1 MSTQRLYFDDA
12 YLTRFRARVVE
23 RLTWQD
29 RPAVILDRSAFY
41 PEGGGQPADR
51 GTLNGIAVVDV
62 QARAEDGAVVHVLAA
77 PLDDDEVVG
86 EVDWPRR
93 YDHMQQHTAQH
104 VLSQAFIRTAEAETI
119 GFHLGERYTT
129 IDLDRGDLTPEEI
142 ARAEALAN
150 RVVEENR
157 EVRARFVSPEE
168 LERLD
173 VRRPAKVEGPVRL
186 VEIADFDRVPCG
198 GTHVARTG
206 EVGLLAITRVERYK
220 GGWRVTFLAGRRARA
235 DYARTRDLLSRLG
248 ELLTCGDEDLIPRVR
263 RLLEEHRSATSALR
277 RAQERLL
284 DVEAEALWEEAE
296 RVGETGVIVHV
307 FDNRDVELVRKL
319 AGMLRERGQAVALL
333 GWQGEGRGRFVFAC
347 TRGLPV
353 HLGQVMREVLAEF
366 GGRGG
371 GRPEWA
377 EGGIDEAPRVAD
389 VLTAARARVIAE
401 LS

>member
-1 MSTQRLYFDDA
+1 MSTQRLYFGDA
-12 YLTRFRARVVE
+12 YLTRFTARVVE
-23 RLTWQD
+23 RLTWQEQ
-29 RPAVILDRSAFY
+29 PAVVLDRSAFY
-41 PEGGGQPADR
+41 PEGGGQPADQ

-62 QARAEDGAVVHVLAA
+62 QSRPEDDAVVHVLAA
-77 PLDDDEVVG
+77 PLDADEVVG
-86 EVDWPRR
+86 EVDWSRR

-104 VLSQAFIRTAEAETI
+104 VLSQAFIRAAEAETI
-119 GFHLGERYTT
+119 GFHLGKRYTT

-157 EVRARFVSPEE
+157 EVRARFVSPQE
-168 LERLD
+168 LDRLN

-186 VEIADFDRVPCG
+186 VEIAEFDRVPCG

-206 EVGLLAITRVERYK
+206 EVGLVAITRVERYK
-220 GGWRVTFLAGRRARA
+220 GGTRVTFLAGRRARA
-235 DYARTRDLLSRLG
+235 DYARARHLLARLG
-248 ELLTCGDEDLIPRVR
+248 ELLTCGDEDLVPRVQ
-263 RLLEEHRSATSALR
+263 RLLEEHHSATSALR

-284 DVEAEALWEEAE
+284 HVEAEALWEEAE
-296 RVGETGVIVHV
+296 RVGNTAIIVHV

-319 AGMLRERGQAVALL
+319 AGMLRERGQAVVLL

-353 HLGQVMREVLAEF
+353 HLGQVMREALAEF

-377 EGGIDEAPRVAD
+377 EGGIDETSRVND
-389 VLTAARARVIAE
+389 VLRAVRARIVTT